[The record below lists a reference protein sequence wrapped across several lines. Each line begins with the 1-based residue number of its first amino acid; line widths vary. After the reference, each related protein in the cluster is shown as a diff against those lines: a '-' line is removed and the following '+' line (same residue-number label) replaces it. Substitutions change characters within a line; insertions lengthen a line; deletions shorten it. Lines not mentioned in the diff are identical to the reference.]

1 MIQLTGTQITVP
13 VKLLVRKEFV
23 QAIRLGILISVHV
36 FVIRNLNALITLSGM
51 DPIATVL

>member
-36 FVIRNLNALITLSGM
+36 FVIRNLNALLTLSGM

>member
-36 FVIRNLNALITLSGM
+36 FVIRNLNALSTLSGM

>member
-1 MIQLTGTQITVP
+1 MIQLTGTLIIVP

-23 QAIRLGILISVHV
+23 QAIKLGILISVHV
-36 FVIRNLNALITLSGM
+36 FVIRNLNALSTLSGM

>member
-1 MIQLTGTQITVP
+1 MIQLTETLIIVP

-23 QAIRLGILISVHV
+23 QAIKLGILISVHV
-36 FVIRNLNALITLSGM
+36 FVIRNLNALSTLSGM

>member
-36 FVIRNLNALITLSGM
+36 FVIRNLNALLTLSGM
-51 DPIATVL
+51 DHIATVL

>member
-1 MIQLTGTQITVP
+1 VIQLTGTQITVP

-36 FVIRNLNALITLSGM
+36 FVIRNLNALLTLSGM